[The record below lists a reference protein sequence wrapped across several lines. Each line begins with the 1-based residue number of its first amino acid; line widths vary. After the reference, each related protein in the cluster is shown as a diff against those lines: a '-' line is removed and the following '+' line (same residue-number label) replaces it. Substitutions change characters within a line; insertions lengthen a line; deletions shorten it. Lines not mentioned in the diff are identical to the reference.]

1 MLHFTIYNKQNRQT
15 PKTNVLNFHLGKTN
29 AVCYALEC
37 IYITSETDAKVNI
50 LNYHLGKIDV
60 MLHSTIHNKAN
71 KQTARLSW
79 EKERVGCVGGGGQGR
94 EKGGGRGKRGRFTTR
109 IENWKNCNYT
119 ETDLFWAKPV
129 FQLTSIP
136 LIILW
141 VFGCIHLSPKKEH
154 QRV

>member
-79 EKERVGCVGGGGQGR
+79 EKERVGCVWGGGGAGETERGR
-94 EKGGGRGKRGRFTTR
+94 EREEREIHK
-109 IENWKNCNYT
+109 KN
-119 ETDLFWAKPV
+119 
-129 FQLTSIP
+129 
-136 LIILW
+136 
-141 VFGCIHLSPKKEH
+141 
-154 QRV
+154 